1 MRLVQDATNLDKR
14 FRKVR
19 NQKDTVNI
27 NCFFLKTKFFLEK
40 VEYLTFQFL
49 PIS

>member
-19 NQKDTVNI
+19 NQKDTAKIRHLFRN
-27 NCFFLKTKFFLEK
+27 TKFFLEK
-40 VEYLTFQFL
+40 VEYLTFESL
-49 PIS
+49 ELS

>member
-19 NQKDTVNI
+19 NQKDTANI
-27 NCFFLKTKFFLEK
+27 SRFFLKTKFFLEK
-40 VEYLTFQFL
+40 VEYLTFESL
-49 PIS
+49 ELS